1 MKIAKFV
8 RSALAMLLILASLV
22 SLFPAA
28 FAAEGEER
36 KQITIN
42 AEDLLMPETDEEMD
56 REAYEA
62 AEKEYQ
68 DQIFRQLCDEYGIS
82 TEEEAPVSKND
93 ENTEFGYL
101 TDEECEELGIP
112 YEPDTRDVRNEENF
126 AYIFLDFKVGSASR
140 TFNWQYN
147 SDDGTAPYH
156 SANWQGAIAADYKGT
171 NPMLYLPIETDAD
184 YIDARLNSYKLKTG
198 DIARVYINAINA
210 NAQFVSGGTKTADS
224 YFAVHCSAA
233 KGSWTKF
240 GANTSIGFKTGAQT
254 LTWNM
259 YADLNGKTLYG
270 LRWDPSQT
278 ELTESARIY
287 VDYIYIGPPATAP
300 VLCQFRNEGN
310 TANLSGGGGYV
321 GYGKKAPAFSTGQVN
336 SEDSTSQ
343 TIWGWSIRQKV
354 NGTWTDMNKFV
365 TDPSTVT
372 LKTDTQFVLTKVK
385 IRKQVL
391 NSVQTYTNGVSTEDD
406 KYVLTVDGFDTAEMN
421 LGGYG
426 TPLDVAIVM
435 DRSGSEGEFVWTK
448 NFGANAKADL
458 TAYLETLSKNVD
470 DGYYRAYG
478 FTRGMNDG
486 KKGFDAYI
494 YSMPLRYHN
503 GDWQMQVLSGCDCNG
518 SSYRDYGIYS
528 WMSSGYKQC
537 SHVKWKTVEAGYDQF
552 VADAKATGYTVG
564 SKYTVNGK
572 SETLYFALGASR
584 LAKLQ
589 GAIESFLIKLYQS
602 TPNLKPGQKHKV
614 SVIGYGASVFLTNY
628 PYKDGNGKYKTSN
641 NYNATIEAQALDY
654 DTYESVLKVVN
665 DTYIYGA
672 TRTDCAF
679 QILSGTLS
687 ALEDAAGKTKPITT
701 KTKYLANPTT
711 GRKRIVILLTDGVP
725 SSDLEFDATVANAA
739 VKASALLKDDAGTKV
754 YCIGVM
760 NGLDSAKQT
769 IYNDTTEAHRA
780 NDFLN
785 AMSSRYRNAAVW
797 NTGGTLTK
805 GAYYFSDTAGGA
817 NIASQMGT
825 IWNDNAATLAVSGK
839 SGPASLWLYEEFS
852 REWKPDPDGVVK
864 IYAAPYTG
872 NGTYG
877 AKVQIG
883 EHKVTSGATKQ
894 TYTGKGYKLHIEPFD
909 DQRYA
914 CVLQWTD
921 AKTAF
926 LRETDLS
933 TGSAATA
940 LSGTLNTK
948 KGYKVF
954 MEIPIEVDRNNTL
967 GGNNIPL
974 TTSASGCYQANSAA
988 DTGRGA
994 KLYNY
999 VQPNANVYCSVE
1011 AEAHDYF
1018 ISVEDYIAL
1027 LNGQET
1033 DKLKFVLDNM
1043 LRMPEKLKPAN
1054 DHGLSNLDYVS
1065 FDVKLSAP
1073 DGTVLYHKAAAQKAT
1088 SLTSDVYNISDTL
1101 ANLKT
1106 DQVFTMVA
1114 KLTNAYSNTDSYGRA
1129 PYPNINATFYP
1140 TYYVPKFAVADFGDD
1155 ISVPMG
1161 LEGQNASQISDLNGG
1176 TLNTDTN
1183 TMTFDDRDQLVG
1195 SDTGVTYTYTTAN
1208 IPKGEASNEIARKVH
1223 IIPANVVTY
1232 DDSVIQFEDT
1242 WQTIGTKSTVEQTYD
1257 NTTIHGYEP
1266 KYNTTG
1272 DFHGSVR
1279 YAEVD
1284 ATNTAKQGTFTFT
1297 GTGFEL
1303 LSRTTPDSGVLVAE
1317 IFSGTE
1323 VNKDTLIKGILCNTY
1338 LATGSHTQVPVIR
1351 WDGDYGTY
1359 TVRVTAL
1366 YNVAFAIDS
1375 TKHPITDAQIR
1386 EIMGYGEDVDM
1397 TYIPSQGRVATRAG
1411 IRPSYRGY
1419 VDGVRIFNPVQS
1431 SPMVDAVYSMAG
1443 ESIADFADMYNVV
1456 LDSTNW
1462 TGDQANG
1469 MLYLADQGINAE
1481 YGDTTSSEDGF
1492 PLLMEGSS
1500 EITIEKVTVNG
1511 EERTYYLNSSNAR
1524 YTYNGM
1530 EFWSMKIFNEE
1541 GKKIGYGYFYDNP
1554 KPTADKP
1561 YLTLT
1566 RDQVRNILGTDAV
1579 YYSSAY
1585 KSLAAKGEVQL
1596 LNGSG
1601 VAFVG
1606 NGDKVYLSVKSA
1618 NGKACKVQVWDR
1630 TANAWVDYKDPKGET
1645 PLTNVTSA
1653 TEQFYDFSAY
1663 NKNGGVIIK
1672 NAGEGLLSIVHV
1684 KTSVASKGIK
1694 ITKALAIEAC
1704 KAFET
1709 PIAET
1714 VTEELKLSHSLNL
1727 RSNISVNYIVGKAAV
1742 ADFDDY
1748 LLAAEVGGKSYIV
1761 NGVEKGELVYFT
1773 LDCLTAAQ
1781 MNENI
1786 TAQLKCYKDGE
1797 TFTSPVDHYS
1807 IAAYAYTMMNKEGV
1821 SEALKS
1827 LCANLLRYGAAT
1839 QTFLGKTESG
1849 LADEEM
1855 TEEQRAWLTDL
1866 EAVEFGNNYAL
1877 MEDLSEATVAWVG
1890 KSLALDSTVAVKL
1903 IVNASAF
1910 AGDPAELELRVSYT
1924 DIYGESKELTL
1935 NPTVYNAEN
1944 NLYQFT
1950 VDQLNA
1956 AELRTVLRCQV
1967 FANGEAVSQ
1976 TMTYSGDSYGNGKTG
1991 TLLELCKAL
2000 FAYVDQAKAVFAG

>member
-1 MKIAKFV
+1 MPFQIGPCRLGKTQQAIE
-8 RSALAMLLILASLV
+8 SLL
-22 SLFPAA
+22 
-28 FAAEGEER
+28 
-36 KQITIN
+36 Q
-42 AEDLLMPETDEEMD
+42 
-56 REAYEA
+56 
-62 AEKEYQ
+62 
-68 DQIFRQLCDEYGIS
+68 
-82 TEEEAPVSKND
+82 
-93 ENTEFGYL
+93 
-101 TDEECEELGIP
+101 
-112 YEPDTRDVRNEENF
+112 
-126 AYIFLDFKVGSASR
+126 KV
-140 TFNWQYN
+140 YN
-147 SDDGTAPYH
+147 STPNLPKGQEHTVSIVGFGNTVYAAGYPYSNQNGGYKTSNTQSTSIESTAVNH
-156 SANWQGAIAADYKGT
+156 SNYESI
-171 NPMLYLPIETDAD
+171 
-184 YIDARLNSYKLKTG
+184 LKTL
-198 DIARVYINAINA
+198 RLTYVY
-210 NAQFVSGGTKTADS
+210 
-224 YFAVHCSAA
+224 
-233 KGSWTKF
+233 GSTR
-240 GANTSIGFKTGAQT
+240 S
-254 LTWNM
+254 
-259 YADLNGKTLYG
+259 DCG
-270 LRWDPSQT
+270 L
-278 ELTESARIY
+278 
-287 VDYIYIGPPATAP
+287 
-300 VLCQFRNEGN
+300 
-310 TANLSGGGGYV
+310 
-321 GYGKKAPAFSTGQVN
+321 
-336 SEDSTSQ
+336 
-343 TIWGWSIRQKV
+343 
-354 NGTWTDMNKFV
+354 
-365 TDPSTVT
+365 
-372 LKTDTQFVLTKVK
+372 
-385 IRKQVL
+385 
-391 NSVQTYTNGVSTEDD
+391 
-406 KYVLTVDGFDTAEMN
+406 
-421 LGGYG
+421 
-426 TPLDVAIVM
+426 
-435 DRSGSEGEFVWTK
+435 
-448 NFGANAKADL
+448 
-458 TAYLETLSKNVD
+458 
-470 DGYYRAYG
+470 
-478 FTRGMNDG
+478 
-486 KKGFDAYI
+486 
-494 YSMPLRYHN
+494 
-503 GDWQMQVLSGCDCNG
+503 QVLSGEL
-518 SSYRDYGIYS
+518 SAIEKS
-528 WMSSGYKQC
+528 
-537 SHVKWKTVEAGYDQF
+537 A
-552 VADAKATGYTVG
+552 
-564 SKYTVNGK
+564 GK
-572 SETLYFALGASR
+572 SAATL
-584 LAKLQ
+584 
-589 GAIESFLIKLYQS
+589 
-602 TPNLKPGQKHKV
+602 
-614 SVIGYGASVFLTNY
+614 
-628 PYKDGNGKYKTSN
+628 
-641 NYNATIEAQALDY
+641 
-654 DTYESVLKVVN
+654 
-665 DTYIYGA
+665 
-672 TRTDCAF
+672 
-679 QILSGTLS
+679 
-687 ALEDAAGKTKPITT
+687 T
-701 KTKYLANPTT
+701 KTDYLPATNS
-711 GRKRIVILLTDGVP
+711 KRRRVVVFLTDGVP
-725 SSDLEFDATVANAA
+725 TT
-739 VKASALLKDDAGTKV
+739 KASHEENLFNNTFATDAIDAARRIKNNSYTTVYSIGIMSGLDAAKYYTSSYSTGTDEQKANNFLNLISSRYKEATDYNSAGTK
-754 YCIGVM
+754 
-760 NGLDSAKQT
+760 
-769 IYNDTTEAHRA
+769 TTG
-780 NDFLN
+780 N
-785 AMSSRYRNAAVW
+785 
-797 NTGGTLTK
+797 
-805 GAYYFSDTAGGA
+805 YYFSNTAAGGNIATHMNSIWDSNAPSIGTAGYTGA
-817 NIASQMGT
+817 
-825 IWNDNAATLAVSGK
+825 
-839 SGPASLWLYEEFS
+839 ASLWLYEEFG
-852 REWKPDPDGVVK
+852 REWKPDPAAPIK
-864 IYAAPYTG
+864 IYAAPYQG
-872 NGTYG
+872 SDKFG
-877 AKVQIG
+877 AKVLIG
-883 EHKVTSGATKQ
+883 EHTIADTTKQ
-894 TYTGKGYKLHIEPFD
+894 TITGKGYKLHIDPFD
-909 DQRYA
+909 DQHFS
-914 CVLQWTD
+914 VTLQWTD
-921 AKTAF
+921 AKQSY
-926 LRETDLS
+926 LRETSLSTSSAAKALDGSALDLS
-933 TGSAATA
+933 
-940 LSGTLNTK
+940 
-948 KGYKVF
+948 KGYKVY
-954 MEIPIEVDRNNTL
+954 MEIPLEVDRNNTM

-974 TTSASGCYQANSAA
+974 TKVSSGCYAANSSA
-988 DTGRGA
+988 DTA
-994 KLYNY
+994 KGTKLSNY
-999 VQPNANVYCSVE
+999 DVPNANVFCTVG
-1011 AEAHDYF
+1011 AECYDYF
-1018 ISVEDYIAL
+1018 ISLEDFIAL
-1027 LNGQET
+1027 HNGGGT
-1033 DKLKFVLDNM
+1033 NKLSTVLENM
-1043 LRMPEKLKPAN
+1043 VRIPEELKPVN
-1054 DHGLSNLDYVS
+1054 DHNLSNLDYVS
-1065 FDVKLSAP
+1065 FDVQLKAP
-1073 DGTVLYHKAAAQKAT
+1073 DNTVLLHKAAALHAKE
-1088 SLTSDVYNISDTL
+1088 LTTNVSNVKDSL
-1101 ANLKT
+1101 ANLMT
-1106 DQVFTMVA
+1106 DQTFTLIA
-1114 KLTNAYSNTDSYGRA
+1114 KLDNATNNVDSFKRQ
-1129 PYPNINATFYP
+1129 PYPDVNTTLYP
-1140 TYYVPKFAVADFGDD
+1140 TYYVPKFAVVDFGDN
-1155 ISVPMG
+1155 ITVPMG

-1183 TMTFDDRDQLVG
+1183 TMTFDDRDQVVG
-1195 SDTGVTYTYTTAN
+1195 SDTGATYTYTTAN

-1242 WQTIGTKSTVEQTYD
+1242 WKTIGTKITIEQTYD
-1257 NTTIHGYEP
+1257 NTTIHGYDP

-1338 LATGSHTQVPVIR
+1338 LSTGSYTQIPVIR

-1366 YNVAFAIDS
+1366 YDIAFAMDS

-1431 SPMVDAVYSMAG
+1431 SPMVNAVYSMAG

-1511 EERTYYLNSSNAR
+1511 EERPYYLTSSNAR

-1727 RSNISVNYIVGKAAV
+1727 RSNISVNYIVAKAAV

-1839 QTFLGKTESG
+1839 QVFLGKTESG

-1855 TEEQRAWLTDL
+1855 TDEQRAWLTDL

-1890 KSLALDSTVAVKL
+1890 KSLALDSTIAVKL